1 MDNARKMEASPLAFY
16 SACVY
21 TVHIRY
27 IRMQNGQGGC
37 IILKIILL
45 NSSPEPLY
53 EQIIRQLKGNIIK
66 GFLEPGD
73 SLPSIRALAKDLQ
86 ISVITTKRA
95 YEELE
100 REGFIETIPG
110 KGSFVSSENQDF
122 LREKRYRDFEDQLKI
137 LVSEAREIGLSQK
150 EIFEL
155 VSIFYE
161 EGEK

>member
-1 MDNARKMEASPLAFY
+1 M
-16 SACVY
+16 
-21 TVHIRY
+21 
-27 IRMQNGQGGC
+27 
-37 IILKIILL
+37 KIILS